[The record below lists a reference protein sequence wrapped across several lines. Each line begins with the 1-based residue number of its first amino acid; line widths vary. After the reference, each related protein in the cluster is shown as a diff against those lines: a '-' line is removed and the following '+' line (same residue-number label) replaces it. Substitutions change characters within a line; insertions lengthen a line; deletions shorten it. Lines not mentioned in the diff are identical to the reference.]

1 MGIFK
6 RKPKAYGMKSKRLS
20 IAPIV
25 FSSILAGGALAGSGV
40 SIWQV
45 AKNFKESPEFT
56 QSVTGRIKIDP
67 AFALSE
73 EQKQHQTLQQAE
85 DITKECAQ
93 KLSRWLKDQGQTS
106 YDVSYEIYD
115 TKVDNQYWGYLN
127 AKFELDKVQIKHPI
141 SEEEEDK
148 KVDNDP
154 YLSYFQNDGFNS
166 NEKTLVYRWYC
177 GEEMLDPDYLPRYT
191 IVPFRDAFRIPK
203 SLDTPDSKTKVLVD
217 KDGNNGVMYAVE
229 NQSLM
234 NDIFKNLSLAKDDSQ
249 DDEKKAIKEVYN
261 QPRLYIVNNLEGLYN
276 EANYHISYSWSW
288 NDKEPDE
295 KYRDKYR
302 WWYDSTNYQLF
313 SEKYIDKTW
322 KNENRKPQDK
332 RKATHLD
339 SVDLYNGED
348 DPDQKIV
355 NADVFNYI
363 DNQTA
368 GTVAPEAEFTQK
380 YINEIV
386 TMDEIDNFMPAK
398 ITDDYKNDTDK
409 QNPKI
414 SYFWYQ
420 QATKS
425 IAQSVLS
432 RQVTYGFNR
441 ARVASIDFTNITQE
455 AESGAQEVFYQFVR
469 QECKTTYIEPTFID
483 SIFGGQHLV
492 GILSLG
498 FLIFLVALLII
509 LAVLYRTTG
518 IMSWICLMFA
528 LSMSLLIATS
538 GSAVISMSMLFGLF
552 TIAIAGFISCLAI
565 CGRLRRRL
573 FSREDTQVMINKAFK
588 KSLLPVLDVSIISLI
603 FGVCFIYIAP
613 ISLNALGLML
623 VIGAFANFISIYLF
637 NGLLHGLFFNNRR
650 MINKYQFFGKPS
662 NIANEALTQGHNVVP
677 TTMDATSLQI
687 PFYSSMSHKKIDT
700 TGKKALIAVA
710 IVGALLIASIVLFS
724 VLGFTSSSMFHTE
737 SCIVIFT
744 DKDVLSVLDIPFV
757 SYRHDVA
764 NECWYIYTN
773 LSGDGL
779 TAALNDLATKLDLSV
794 GSEIWG
800 QHIYGFT
807 NQDILNGA
815 LISVIVATICCAI
828 YSGFRYN
835 WLSLVPM
842 FVGACAMPLIT
853 LGIAS
858 ACQIKFDQFVV
869 MGYVLTIVVNTI
881 YCATMAQTI
890 SESWSR
896 KDGYTKPEFKFIV
909 NTALANNWQFI
920 WTTALANA
928 LFIVAFAV
936 TAPLGLN
943 SLIYLLVIACVVSM
957 VLAPF
962 VMAFLI
968 YQFMKVRNAVLFRRL
983 DKLTHKV
990 EKNWDDIDEQSI
1002 EGINKFAK
1010 KVPIVSDR
1018 K

>member
-67 AFALSE
+67 AFAE
-73 EQKQHQTLQQAE
+73 PKNHKNEQKLEEAE
-85 DITKECAQ
+85 AITKECAE

-106 YDVSYEIYD
+106 YDVSYEVYEKTAEED
-115 TKVDNQYWGYLN
+115 QYWGYLN
-127 AKFELDKVQIKHPI
+127 AKFELDKVKIKRPI

-177 GEEMLDPDYLPRYT
+177 GEGMLDDKYIPRYT
-191 IVPFRDAFRIPK
+191 IIPFRDVFRIPK
-203 SLDTPDSKTKVLVD
+203 SLDAPDTKTKVLVD

-249 DDEKKAIKEVYN
+249 DEDKKAIKEVYN

-276 EANYHISYSWSW
+276 EANYHISNYWA
-288 NDKEPDE
+288 EEDE
-295 KYRDKYR
+295 YR

-313 SEKYIDKTW
+313 SEKYKNKTW
-322 KNENRKPQDK
+322 KNEE
-332 RKATHLD
+332 RKATDKPNAIHLD
-339 SVDLYNGED
+339 SVDLYNGETK
-348 DPDQKIV
+348 PDQKIV
-355 NADVFNYI
+355 NADIFNYI

-368 GTVAPEAEFTQK
+368 GTVAPDAEFTQK

-432 RQVTYGFNR
+432 RQVTYGFNK
-441 ARVASIDFTNITQE
+441 ARVAGIDFTKTTTKTGKD
-455 AESGAQEVFYQFVR
+455 GAIDILNQFR
-469 QECKTTYIEPTFID
+469 DKDCQTTYIEPTFVD

-744 DKDVLSVLDIPFV
+744 DKDVPSYLASLNIPFI

-773 LSGDGL
+773 LTGINL
-779 TAALNDLATKLDLSV
+779 TDALNRLAAREALDLTV
-794 GSEIWG
+794 GVDIWG

-842 FVGACAMPLIT
+842 FAGACAMPLIT

>member
-6 RKPKAYGMKSKRLS
+6 RKPKAYGTKSKRLS
-20 IAPIV
+20 ILPIV

-40 SIWQV
+40 SIWQI

-73 EQKQHQTLQQAE
+73 EQKQHQTFADAE
-85 DITKECAQ
+85 AITRDSAER
-93 KLSRWLKDQGQTS
+93 LSRWLKDQGQAS
-106 YDVSYEIYD
+106 YDVSYEIYQN
-115 TKVDNQYWGYLN
+115 KEESEQYWGYLN
-127 AKFELDKVQIKHPI
+127 AKFELDKVKIKKPI
-141 SEEEEDK
+141 SKEEEEK

-166 NEKTLVYRWYC
+166 NEKTIVYRWYC
-177 GEEMLDPDYLPRYT
+177 GEQMKGDDFTPRYT
-191 IVPFRDAFRIPK
+191 VVPFRSVFNIPK
-203 SLDTPDSKTKVLVD
+203 SMDSKDAKTKVLVD
-217 KDGNNGVMYAVE
+217 KDGNNGVMYAVAPE
-229 NQSLM
+229 DKYATLM
-234 NDIFKNLSLAKDDSQ
+234 NDIYKNLSWAKDDNQ
-249 DDEKKAIKEVYN
+249 DQEAHPWLKEVYN
-261 QPRLYIVNNLEGLYN
+261 QPRLYIVNNLEDLYN
-276 EANYHISYSWSW
+276 EANYHIANNWVQ
-288 NDKEPDE
+288 DE
-295 KYRDKYR
+295 NYRL
-302 WWYDSTNYQLF
+302 WYDSTNYQFF
-313 SEKYIDKTW
+313 SENYRDKTW
-322 KNENRKPQDK
+322 KNQDRTTGK
-332 RKATHLD
+332 NEVIHLG
-339 SVDLYNGED
+339 SVDLYNG
-348 DPDQKIV
+348 DQEPTEEIV
-355 NADVFNYI
+355 NGDIFNYI
-363 DNQTA
+363 DYQTA
-368 GTVAPEAEFTQK
+368 GTVASNAEFTQK

-386 TMDEIDNFMPAK
+386 TMDEIDTFMPAK
-398 ITDDYKNDTDK
+398 ITDDYTNVTDK
-409 QNPKI
+409 QNPVI

-432 RQVTYGFNR
+432 RQIDYGFNK
-441 ARVASIDFTNITQE
+441 ARIASIDYTNISKTGK
-455 AESGAQEVFYQFVR
+455 AGAQEVLNQFKDV
-469 QECKTTYIEPTFID
+469 ECQTTYIEPTFVD

-492 GILSLG
+492 GVLSLG

-518 IMSWICLMFA
+518 VMSWICLMFA
-528 LSMSLLIATS
+528 LSMSTLIATS
-538 GSAVISMSMLFGLF
+538 GSAMISMSMLFGLF
-552 TIAIAGFISCLAI
+552 TIALAGFMSCLAI
-565 CGRLRRRL
+565 CGRLKRRL
-573 FSREDTQVMINKAFK
+573 FSREDTQVMISKAFK
-588 KSLLPVLDVSIISLI
+588 RSLLPVLDISIIALI

-662 NIANEALTQGHNVVP
+662 NIANESLTQGHNIVP
-677 TTMDATSLQI
+677 TTMDATALQV
-687 PFYSSMSHKKIDT
+687 PFYSSMSQRKIDT

-710 IVGALLIASIVLFS
+710 IVGVLLIASIVLFS

-737 SCIVIFT
+737 SCIAIFSN
-744 DKDVLSVLDIPFV
+744 DDIISQPWMSEIPYV
-757 SYRHDVA
+757 SYRHDVT
-764 NECWYIYTN
+764 NGWWYIYTN
-773 LSGDGL
+773 LSG
-779 TAALNDLATKLDLSV
+779 TDLASKLDLIAEKLHLTV
-794 GSEIWG
+794 GIEIWG

-815 LISVIVATICCAI
+815 LISVIVATVCCAI
-828 YSGFRYN
+828 YGGVRYN

-842 FVGACAMPLIT
+842 LAGTCAMPLIT

-869 MGYVLTIVVNTI
+869 MGYVLSIVVNTI
-881 YCATMAQTI
+881 YCSTIAQTI
-890 SESWSR
+890 SEAWSR
-896 KDGYTKPEFKFIV
+896 KDGYTKDEFKFIV
-909 NTALANNWQFI
+909 NIVLANNWQFI
-920 WTTALANA
+920 WTTSLANA
-928 LFIVAFAV
+928 LFIVSFAIS
-936 TAPLGLN
+936 APFGLN
-943 SLIYLLVIACVVSM
+943 SLIYLLVIACIVTM

-1002 EGINKFAK
+1002 EGINKFTK
-1010 KVPIVSDR
+1010 KVPIVS
-1018 K
+1018 KEK